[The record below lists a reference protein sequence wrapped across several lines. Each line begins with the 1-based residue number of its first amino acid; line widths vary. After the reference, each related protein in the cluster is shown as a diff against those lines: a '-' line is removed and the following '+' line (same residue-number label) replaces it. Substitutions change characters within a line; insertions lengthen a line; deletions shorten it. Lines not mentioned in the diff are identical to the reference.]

1 MPDEYSI
8 FLWVLV
14 TFARSRNMQDFQ
26 LGCDPLIVEYSRL
39 QPVKLTII
47 RRVHQVCGQ
56 PIENQD
62 YR

>member
-1 MPDEYSI
+1 MPDEYSVL
-8 FLWVLV
+8 LWVLV
-14 TFARSRNMQDFQ
+14 TYCQMNMQDLQ
-26 LGCDPLIVEYSRL
+26 LGCDPLIAEYSIL

-56 PIENQD
+56 PIANQD